1 MGVILGVD
9 GGNSKTELVVATTEG
24 ECVAFLRGPG
34 SNSHAI
40 GAAGTAAVIDA
51 LVTES
56 GVDLPAG
63 NGVFFLSGAD
73 SPSDIA
79 DLEAEVEAAGWV
91 NHARVDND
99 TFALLRAGT
108 DARAAVAV
116 ICGSGINCVGRA
128 GGRVVRYPS
137 LGWETGDWG
146 GSEMLGREAIFLAA
160 RAEDGRGEET
170 RLVDVVRRHFG
181 TATVEE
187 VGIAVHYR
195 RLEQSRLGELAPLIV
210 AAAEHDRVA
219 AALVDRLAGEIALLV
234 RRAVRDLGMDAC
246 EVVLGGGMLRGEP
259 GPLHARVSERLPD
272 GVTPVILAALPVL
285 GAGLAAL
292 DDAGSGESA
301 RNRLRGELCAREAL
315 GARLEKSTG

>member
-9 GGNSKTELVVATTEG
+9 GGNSKTDLLVATTDG
-24 ECVAFLRGPG
+24 ECVALVAGPG

-56 GVDLPAG
+56 GVDLPAA
-63 NGVFFLSGAD
+63 NGVFFLCGAD

-79 DLEAEVEAAGWV
+79 DLEAEVAATGWV
-91 NHARVDND
+91 SHARVDND

-108 DARAAVAV
+108 DAAAAVAV
-116 ICGSGINCVGRA
+116 VCGSGINCVGRA
-128 GGRVVRYPS
+128 AGGREVRYPS

-146 GSEMLGREAIFLAA
+146 GSEMLGREALFLAA
-160 RAEDGRGEET
+160 RAEDERGKET
-170 RLVDVVRRHFG
+170 QLVEIVCRHFD

-195 RLEQSRLGELAPLIV
+195 QWEQSRLGELAPLIV
-210 AAAEHDRVA
+210 AAARDDQVA
-219 AALVDRLAGEIALLV
+219 AGLVDRLAEEIALLV
-234 RRAVRDLGMDAC
+234 RRALRDLGVDAC
-246 EVVLGGGMLRGEP
+246 EVVLGGGMLRGQP
-259 GPLHARVSERLPD
+259 GLLHERVLELLPD
-272 GVTPVILAALPVL
+272 GVVPVTFTAPPVL

-292 DDAGSGESA
+292 DDAGAGESA
-301 RNRLRGELCAREAL
+301 RSRLRMELDGR
-315 GARLEKSTG
+315 